1 MPPILI
7 IMDRDPRGG
16 RVRLANANC
25 YCIHNVDY
33 SIDIAVFPTYA
44 LYAQMGT
51 TNRMFA
57 IKTCVAHG
65 RRVVI
70 IRTNKIVH
78 FNRKKTR
85 RGRPVVHVSMIENL

>member
-1 MPPILI
+1 
-7 IMDRDPRGG
+7 MDRDPRGG

-57 IKTCVAHG
+57 IKNVCSPWPS
-65 RRVVI
+65 RRHHQ
-70 IRTNKIVH
+70 N
-78 FNRKKTR
+78 
-85 RGRPVVHVSMIENL
+85 